1 MDNRCFNTYNTTKM
15 TGSDYI
21 TAKKRRTLFKASRT
35 IAIGNSNI
43 PAGYLVKQNN
53 AIYNGPIY
61 INPNTS
67 TSTSNG
73 CLIGAKSYELLY
85 DVIKGKPVD
94 ISHFDN
100 IINPASSN
108 ASWSGSIMTTAQ
120 KSAISNMPSTYS
132 NSVMDTMYYL
142 PSQNFLIYPKSL
154 NDETND
160 VFPGM
165 IVDPTNTLFS
175 PVCNN
180 GNNYIQ
186 NVDLIINKNT
196 LTDKQIALFLS
207 NNTTLDSGVFP
218 YPVNFN
224 NTTC

>member
-1 MDNRCFNTYNTTKM
+1 MNKIFDKFISPNNSKLLE
-15 TGSDYI
+15 
-21 TAKKRRTLFKASRT
+21 KKDEKLFDGELEFE
-35 IAIGNSNI
+35 INDNI
-43 PAGYLVKQNN
+43 PN
-53 AIYNGPIY
+53 
-61 INPNTS
+61 
-67 TSTSNG
+67 
-73 CLIGAKSYELLY
+73 
-85 DVIKGKPVD
+85 
-94 ISHFDN
+94 
-100 IINPASSN
+100 
-108 ASWSGSIMTTAQ
+108 
-120 KSAISNMPSTYS
+120 
-132 NSVMDTMYYL
+132 
-142 PSQNFLIYPKSL
+142 LIYPKSL

-218 YPVNFN
+218 YSVNFN